1 MKYQQVGELGVCT
14 FVRAHTFPQRNSS
27 IPNGKLP
34 MESLAHNFI
43 IKEKGTTASL
53 HVLNSEGTSAPT
65 GSCT

>member
-1 MKYQQVGELGVCT
+1 MKCQQVGELGVCT

-43 IKEKGTTASL
+43 IKEKGMTCF
-53 HVLNSEGTSAPT
+53 SA
-65 GSCT
+65 CA